1 MNVVFICLLV
11 HTLCL
16 IVICFVTGICMSC
29 TDHGT
34 ILSVNLLSSFSY
46 SNLQS
51 DNQPAG
57 VKTTQLSRLLMQ
69 GAFCS
74 SCELGCVK

>member
-1 MNVVFICLLV
+1 
-11 HTLCL
+11 
-16 IVICFVTGICMSC
+16 MSC